1 VTAPSQTDFLT
12 AYTEGFA
19 VLLANAGIGLTWHAA
34 GEYAPT
40 EVGIFIA
47 AVPTSPDK
55 LVTLTPTPM
64 DANPTLTDSR
74 VDLQIRYRA
83 GQDVRAGV
91 GDAQRVPIRAR
102 RPVPGAAAR
111 PAYTSRRWSQLRRIA
126 RAGRLPPL
134 VLGRQLPHP
143 RDGAPHA

>member
-64 DANPTLTDSR
+64 DAHPTLTDSR

-83 GQDVRAGV
+83 GQDVRQAWAMRNATRSVLAG
-91 GDAQRVPIRAR
+91 RF
-102 RPVPGAAAR
+102 PVRLPTGVYVSSLVLSYGASLGQDD
-111 PAYTSRRWSQLRRIA
+111 SRRWSWADNYRT
-126 RAGRLPPL
+126 RATE
-134 VLGRQLPHP
+134 P
-143 RDGAPHA
+143 RTA